1 MVVRSMSWEADDA
14 VLWRPRDPVAELQ
27 SVTGWPDSSIIA
39 PVSAC
44 HCVSYAERYRRDNPK
59 LWMRLLLDSRGV
71 NFTRA
76 YNAIVAARRL
86 LEVVIFQGPDQG
98 CAR

>member
-27 SVTGWPDSSIIA
+27 SVTSWPDSSIIA

-44 HCVSYAERYRRDNPK
+44 HCVSYAERYRRYNPK
-59 LWMRLLLDSRGV
+59 LWMIG
-71 NFTRA
+71 
-76 YNAIVAARRL
+76 
-86 LEVVIFQGPDQG
+86 Q
-98 CAR
+98 